1 MTPEQLEHFCLLKK
15 HLENLL
21 ETAAKRTPGEWK
33 VYKNKSLSQFS
44 KERIGVTPIKGCDV
58 ANTNIVG
65 LTDDQCLSNA
75 AFIASC
81 AGNAEAGWRSTMAS
95 IDLLLEME
103 RQGCSFSY
111 FPTAESIL
119 AEWPLESLKL

>member
-1 MTPEQLEHFCLLKK
+1 MTSEQLEHLHLLKK

-21 ETAAKRTPGEWK
+21 ATAEKRTPGEWGYYWGWDL
-33 VYKNKSLSQFS
+33 VYSDSNGQRKMIADCVDREEPTEQV
-44 KERIGVTPIKGCDV
+44 R
-58 ANTNIVG
+58 
-65 LTDDQCLSNA
+65 DDM

-81 AGNAEAGWRSTMAS
+81 AGNAEAGWQSTLAA

-119 AEWPLESLKL
+119 AEWPLESLKS

>member
-21 ETAAKRTPGEWK
+21 ATAAKRTPGEWMK
-33 VYKNKSLSQFS
+33 TNLADIFTDT
-44 KERIGVTPIKGCDV
+44 EDARRGVAGNHIADCDP
-58 ANTNIVG
+58 
-65 LTDDQCLSNA
+65 SNEKTCEA
-75 AFIASC
+75 ASADARFITSC
-81 AGNAEAGWRSTMAS
+81 AGPAEAGWRSTMAA

-119 AEWPLESLKL
+119 AEWPLASLKS